1 LFWTLQKGKEGFAK
15 RIKSI
20 FLVHMK
26 HSSMRYKLMYNAAV
40 NDGLNVQIDV
50 YPAALLCASNYANP
64 KLPEIVKNAWNW
76 GNSYVLTPNTLN
88 AWSNNYGKLTFKR
101 INEIGKPLR
110 IKMSHICS
118 AEWKTILFPNTPL
131 SLSIHCHHCGRRGL

>member
-1 LFWTLQKGKEGFAK
+1 ME
-15 RIKSI
+15 
-20 FLVHMK
+20 
-26 HSSMRYKLMYNAAV
+26 SMAV

-50 YPAALLCASNYANP
+50 YPAALLCASDYANS

-110 IKMSHICS
+110 IKMFHICS
-118 AEWKTILFPNTPL
+118 AAWKTILFPKTQL
-131 SLSIHCHHCGRRGL
+131 SLSTLCNRGGRRGP